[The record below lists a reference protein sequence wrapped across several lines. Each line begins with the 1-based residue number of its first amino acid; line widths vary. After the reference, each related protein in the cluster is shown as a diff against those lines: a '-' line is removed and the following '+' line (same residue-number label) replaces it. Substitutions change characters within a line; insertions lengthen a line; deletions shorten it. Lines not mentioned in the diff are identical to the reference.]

1 MGWEWHDRERDRR
14 GRFAETGKRAQLHVR
29 CTEAQLMRIAAR
41 ATARRTTIS
50 AYVLELV
57 QRDMLGE
64 LYPETGKNCVPSEA
78 PGEGVG

>member
-14 GRFAETGKRAQLHVR
+14 GRFALQGKRAQLHVR
-29 CTEAQLMRIAAR
+29 CTEGRLMRIAAR

-64 LYPETGKNCVPSEA
+64 LYPETGKICVPSDA
-78 PGEGVG
+78 PGKGVG